1 MELAFF
7 LDLFRRRRKKAR
19 AAIRAMPMMGPTT
32 APAIQAFDF
41 FFFLPPELPPE
52 LGDDDGVGVS
62 VITTPGDGAVVATLT
77 ISRCEEV
84 ERGMAYIAPIVSP
97 WPWQALCDNSSS

>member
-1 MELAFF
+1 MAAVPVWGIALAFF

-41 FFFLPPELPPE
+41 FFFLPPEL
-52 LGDDDGVGVS
+52 GDDDGVGVV
-62 VITTPGDGAVVATLT
+62 VITTPGDGAVVESSDLISVAVAGTL
-77 ISRCEEV
+77 R
-84 ERGMAYIAPIVSP
+84 
-97 WPWQALCDNSSS
+97 